1 MSSTEESSQAQE
13 ELLSIVEIPQY
24 VEEAMARVVHHST
37 WPIDT
42 LTAMILDRMTS
53 SYIEGEVVQL
63 VGGGMEEYAV
73 AKVLNGEEL
82 MVERAGTSR
91 KVAKSEVTRPQNS
104 EINSINAQSV
114 VDWLNEWAYVR
125 EIPGDPEPEYLWRL
139 KKSLIKEYDLEK
151 EIPGNYAGKV
161 TFPEEPNVSSE
172 QDDYQPSDS
181 EMGDPTDDAKLAV
194 KTRRAHRQSATVMD
208 LKDFETVKIEN
219 LVFEGFKLNQGVLRF
234 IFQPLD
240 EVEKRLQ
247 SDPIKLGIF
256 EILKK
261 AGQHGY
267 TTDEILSELR
277 ARHCN
282 ISKNVEEARDT
293 GMYFRE

>member
-1 MSSTEESSQAQE
+1 MSTTEESSQAQD
-13 ELLSIVEIPQY
+13 ELLRIAEIPQF
-24 VEEAMARVVHHST
+24 VEEAMSKVVHHST

-42 LTAMILDRMTS
+42 LTAMVLDRMTS
-53 SYIEGEVVQL
+53 SFVEGEIVQL
-63 VGGGMEEYAV
+63 VGRGAEEYAV
-73 AKVLNGEEL
+73 VKVLNEGEL
-82 MVERAGTSR
+82 MVERSGTSR
-91 KVAKSEVTRPQNS
+91 KVTKSEVIRPENS

-125 EIPGDPEPEYLWRL
+125 EIPGDSEPEYLWRL

-151 EIPGNYAGKV
+151 EIPAKYAGKV
-161 TFPEEPNVSSE
+161 TFPEEPNISSE
-172 QDDYQPSDS
+172 LDDYQPSDS
-181 EMGDPTDDAKLAV
+181 EMGDAVDNANLAV
-194 KTRRAHRQSATVMD
+194 KTRRALRHAAPVMD

-219 LVFEGFKLNQGVLRF
+219 LVFEGSKLNQGVLKL

-247 SDPIKLGIF
+247 SDPIKFGIF

-267 TTDEILSELR
+267 TTDEIISDLR

-282 ISKNVEEARDT
+282 ISRGVEEARDT
-293 GMYFRE
+293 GTH

>member
-1 MSSTEESSQAQE
+1 MSSTEESSQVQD
-13 ELLSIVEIPQY
+13 ELLSIVEIPQH
-24 VEEAMARVVHHST
+24 VEEAIARVVHHST

-42 LTAMILDRMTS
+42 LTAMVLDRMTS
-53 SYIEGEVVQL
+53 SFVEGEVVQL
-63 VGGGMEEYAV
+63 VGHGMEEYAV

-82 MVERAGTSR
+82 MVERAGASR
-91 KVAKSEVTRPQNS
+91 KVAKSEVIRPENS
-104 EINSINAQSV
+104 EINSIDAQSV

-125 EIPGDPEPEYLWRL
+125 EIPCDPEPQYLWRL

-151 EIPGNYAGKV
+151 EIPAKYAGKV
-161 TFPEEPNVSSE
+161 TFPEEPSVSSE

-181 EMGDPTDDAKLAV
+181 EMGDPADAKLAV
-194 KTRRAHRQSATVMD
+194 KTRRAHRQSAPVMD

-219 LVFEGFKLNQGVLRF
+219 LVFEGFKLNQGVLKF

-247 SDPIKLGIF
+247 SDPIKHGIF

-267 TTDEILSELR
+267 TTDEIISDLR

-282 ISKNVEEARDT
+282 ISKGVEEARDS
-293 GMYFRE
+293 GMHFRE